1 MNYIPMVLRGKHRF
15 LKQHNYLLPAHDLY
29 FLITDREG
37 RKKRA
42 RLSEIPG
49 ELQVLGSAL
58 LLIATEM

>member
-1 MNYIPMVLRGKHRF
+1 MNYISTVLRGKHQF

-29 FLITDREG
+29 SLITDKEG

-42 RLSEIPG
+42 RLSKTPG